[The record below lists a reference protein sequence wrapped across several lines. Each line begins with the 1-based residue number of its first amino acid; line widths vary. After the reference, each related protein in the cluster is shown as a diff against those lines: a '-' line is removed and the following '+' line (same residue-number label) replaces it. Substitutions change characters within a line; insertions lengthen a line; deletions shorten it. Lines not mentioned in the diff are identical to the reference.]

1 MRSALAKEDDMAHR
15 TGQQTLPP
23 QASGHASGKRHWG
36 RWVAAGV
43 AGLVVLLVVAVG
55 LFIKLQPTPAPLIL
69 SSGAASAPAGRLDG
83 TWDVAA
89 GSLAGFR
96 VQETALGFS
105 NDTVGRT
112 SVATGALVMSGGRLT
127 SAAVRVD
134 LTAVKVG
141 GKTQPQFA
149 KSLGTAR
156 YPMATFTLAYPVT
169 LSPAFASGAT
179 IRVTATGLL
188 ELNGISRPVSFTVS
202 GRRDGTALQVAGS
215 IPIAFS
221 TWDIKGPSG
230 YGFLGS
236 LANHGVAEF
245 LLILHR
251 G

>member
-1 MRSALAKEDDMAHR
+1 MAHR
-15 TGQQTLPP
+15 TGQKTLPSWV
-23 QASGHASGKRHWG
+23 SGHASRKRHWG

-43 AGLVVLLVVAVG
+43 VGLVVLLVLAVG
-55 LFIKLQPTPAPLIL
+55 LFIKFQPAPAPLAL
-69 SSGAASAPAGRLDG
+69 PGGAASAPAGPLDG
-83 TWDVAA
+83 TWHIAA
-89 GSLAGFR
+89 GSVAGFR

-112 SVATGALVMSGGRLT
+112 SAVTGALVMSGGRLA
-127 SAAVRVD
+127 SAAIRVD

-156 YPMATFTLAYPVT
+156 YPEATFTLTGPVT
-169 LSPAFASGAT
+169 LSPAFAAGAT

-188 ELNGISRPVSFTVS
+188 ELNGVSRQVTFTAS
-202 GRRDGTALQVAGS
+202 GRRDGTVLQVAGS
-215 IPIAFS
+215 IPVTFS
-221 TWDIKGPSG
+221 AWDIKRPSG

-236 LANHGVAEF
+236 LADRGVAEF

>member
-1 MRSALAKEDDMAHR
+1 MAHR
-15 TGQQTLPP
+15 TGQKTLPS
-23 QASGHASGKRHWG
+23 QAPGHASRKRHWG

-43 AGLVVLLVVAVG
+43 VGLVVLLVLAIG
-55 LFIKLQPTPAPLIL
+55 LFIKLQPAPAPLVL
-69 SSGAASAPAGRLDG
+69 PAGAASAPAGPLDG

-96 VQETALGFS
+96 VQEMALGFT

-112 SVATGALVMSGGRLT
+112 SVVTGALVMSGGRLT

-156 YPMATFTLAYPVT
+156 YPEATFTLTRPVT

-188 ELNGISRPVSFTVS
+188 ELNGASRQVTFTVS
-202 GRRDGTALQVAGS
+202 GRRAGTTLQVAGS
-215 IPIAFS
+215 IPVNFS
-221 TWDIKGPSG
+221 AWAIKGPSG
-230 YGFLGS
+230 FGILAS

-245 LLILHR
+245 LLVLHR
-251 G
+251 V

>member
-1 MRSALAKEDDMAHR
+1 
-15 TGQQTLPP
+15 
-23 QASGHASGKRHWG
+23 
-36 RWVAAGV
+36 VAASV
-43 AGLVVLLVVAVG
+43 VGLVVLLVLAVG
-55 LFIKLQPTPAPLIL
+55 LFIKLQPAPAPLVL
-69 SSGAASAPAGRLDG
+69 PSGVASAPAGPLDG

-96 VQETALGFS
+96 VQETALDFS
-105 NDTVGRT
+105 NDMVGRT
-112 SVATGALVMSGGRLT
+112 SAVTGALVMSGGRLT

-156 YPMATFTLAYPVT
+156 YPAATFTLTRPVT

-179 IRVTATGLL
+179 VRVTATGLL
-188 ELNGISRPVSFTVS
+188 ELNGASRQVTFTVS

-215 IPIAFS
+215 IPVTFS
-221 TWDIKGPSG
+221 AWDIKGPSG

-236 LANHGVAEF
+236 LADHGVVEF
-245 LLILHR
+245 LLVLHR

>member
-1 MRSALAKEDDMAHR
+1 MAHR
-15 TGQQTLPP
+15 TGQKAPP
-23 QASGHASGKRHWG
+23 SRAPAHSAHKRHWG
-36 RWVAAGV
+36 RWVATGV
-43 AGLVVLLVVAVG
+43 VGLVVLLVLAIG
-55 LFIKLQPTPAPLIL
+55 LFIKLQPTPAPLVL
-69 SSGAASAPAGRLDG
+69 PSGAVSAPAGPLGG
-83 TWDVAA
+83 TWEVAG

-96 VQETALGFS
+96 VLQTALGFS

-112 SVATGALVMSGGRLT
+112 SAVTGALVVSGSRLT

-134 LTAVKVG
+134 LAAVKVG
-141 GKTQPQFA
+141 GKIQPQFA

-156 YPMATFTLAYPVT
+156 YPEATFTLTRPVT

-179 IRVTATGLL
+179 VRVTATGLL
-188 ELNGISRPVSFTVS
+188 ELNGASRQVTFNVS
-202 GRRDGTALQVAGS
+202 GRRAGTTLQVAGS
-215 IPIAFS
+215 IPINFS
-221 TWDIKGPSG
+221 AWDIKGLPG

>member
-1 MRSALAKEDDMAHR
+1 MAHR
-15 TGQQTLPP
+15 PSQKTLPSRTP
-23 QASGHASGKRHWG
+23 GHTSRKRHWG
-36 RWVAAGV
+36 RWMAAGV
-43 AGLVVLLVVAVG
+43 AGLVVLLVLAVG
-55 LFIKLQPTPAPLIL
+55 LFIKLQPTPAPLVL
-69 SSGAASAPAGRLDG
+69 PTGGSSAPAGPLDG
-83 TWDVAA
+83 SWGVTA

-112 SVATGALVMSGGRLT
+112 SAVTGAVVVSGGRLT

-141 GKTQPQFA
+141 GKPQPQFA
-149 KSLGTAR
+149 KSLGTQR
-156 YPMATFTLAYPVT
+156 YPVATFTLDHPVA
-169 LSPAFASGAT
+169 LSPAFVSGAT

-188 ELNGISRPVSFTVS
+188 ELNGVSRQVSFTVS

-215 IPIAFS
+215 IPVTFS

-230 YGFLGS
+230 YGMLGS

-245 LLILHR
+245 LLILHQR
-251 G
+251 

>member
-1 MRSALAKEDDMAHR
+1 MAHR
-15 TGQQTLPP
+15 TGQKTLLPRAP
-23 QASGHASGKRHWG
+23 GHTSGKRHWG
-36 RWVAAGV
+36 RWVAAGAV
-43 AGLVVLLVVAVG
+43 GLVVLLVLAVG
-55 LFIKLQPTPAPLIL
+55 LFIKLQPTPAPLVL
-69 SSGAASAPAGRLDG
+69 PSGAAGAPTGRLDG

-112 SVATGALVMSGGRLT
+112 SAVSGAVVVSAGRLT
-127 SAAVRVD
+127 SAEVRVD

-141 GKTQPQFA
+141 GKPQPQFA
-149 KSLGTAR
+149 KSLGTQR
-156 YPMATFTLAYPVT
+156 HPVATFTLDRPVT
-169 LSPAFASGAT
+169 LSPAFVSGAT
-179 IRVTATGLL
+179 IKVTATGLL
-188 ELNGISRPVSFTVS
+188 ELNGSSRQVTFTVS

-215 IPIAFS
+215 IPITFS
-221 TWDIKGPSG
+221 AWDIRGPSG

-236 LANHGVAEF
+236 LADHGVAEF

>member
-1 MRSALAKEDDMAHR
+1 MAHR
-15 TGQQTLPP
+15 TSQKTLSPR
-23 QASGHASGKRHWG
+23 ASGHASRKRHWG

-43 AGLVVLLVVAVG
+43 VGLVVLLVLAIG
-55 LFIKLQPTPAPLIL
+55 LFIKLQPTPAPLGL
-69 SSGAASAPAGRLDG
+69 PGGAASAPAGRLDG

-112 SVATGALVMSGGRLT
+112 SAVTGTLVVSGGRLT
-127 SAAVRVD
+127 SAAIRVD

-141 GKTQPQFA
+141 GKAQPQFA
-149 KSLGTAR
+149 QSLGTQR
-156 YPMATFTLAYPVT
+156 YPVATFILAHPVT

-179 IRVTATGLL
+179 ISVTATGRL
-188 ELNGISRPVSFTVS
+188 ELNGASRQVTFTVS
-202 GRRDGTALQVAGS
+202 GRRDGSALQVAGS
-215 IPIAFS
+215 IPITFS
-221 TWDIKGPSG
+221 AWDIKGPSG
-230 YGFLGS
+230 YAFLAS

-245 LLILHR
+245 LLVLHR

>member
-1 MRSALAKEDDMAHR
+1 MTHR
-15 TGQQTLPP
+15 TGQKTLPP
-23 QASGHASGKRHWG
+23 RASGHASRKRHWG
-36 RWVAAGV
+36 RWVAASV
-43 AGLVVLLVVAVG
+43 VGLVVLLVLAVG
-55 LFIKLQPTPAPLIL
+55 LFIKLQPAPAPLVL
-69 SSGAASAPAGRLDG
+69 PSGVASAPAGPLDG

-96 VQETALGFS
+96 VQETALDFS
-105 NDTVGRT
+105 NDMVGRT
-112 SVATGALVMSGGRLT
+112 SAVTGALVMSGGRLT

-156 YPMATFTLAYPVT
+156 YPAATFTLTRPVT

-179 IRVTATGLL
+179 VRVTATGLL
-188 ELNGISRPVSFTVS
+188 ELNGASRQVTFTVS

-215 IPIAFS
+215 IPVTFS
-221 TWDIKGPSG
+221 AWDIKGPSG

-236 LANHGVAEF
+236 LADHGGVEF
-245 LLILHR
+245 LLVLHR

>member
-1 MRSALAKEDDMAHR
+1 
-15 TGQQTLPP
+15 
-23 QASGHASGKRHWG
+23 
-36 RWVAAGV
+36 VAAGV
-43 AGLVVLLVVAVG
+43 VGLVVLLVLAVG
-55 LFIKLQPTPAPLIL
+55 LFIKLQPTQAPLVL
-69 SSGAASAPAGRLDG
+69 PGGPVSAPAGRLDG
-83 TWDVAA
+83 SWDVAA

-96 VQETALGFS
+96 VRESALGFG

-112 SVATGALVMSGGRLT
+112 SAVTGALVISGGRLT

-156 YPMATFTLAYPVT
+156 YPDATFTLTRPVT
-169 LSPAFASGAT
+169 LSPAFATGAT
-179 IRVTATGLL
+179 IKVTATGLL
-188 ELNGISRPVSFTVS
+188 ELNGASRQVTFTVS

-215 IPIAFS
+215 IPVTLSA
-221 TWDIKGPSG
+221 WGIKEPSG

-236 LANHGVAEF
+236 LADHGVAEF
-245 LLILHR
+245 LLLLHQ

>member
-1 MRSALAKEDDMAHR
+1 MAHR
-15 TGQQTLPP
+15 TGQKTLPSRTP
-23 QASGHASGKRHWG
+23 EHASRKRHWG
-36 RWVAAGV
+36 RWVVAGV

-55 LFIKLQPTPAPLIL
+55 LFIKLQPTLAPLVL
-69 SSGAASAPAGRLDG
+69 PGGAVSAPAGPLDG

-96 VQETALGFS
+96 VRQTALGFS

-112 SVATGALVMSGGRLT
+112 SAVTGALVMSGGRLT
-127 SAAVRVD
+127 SAAIRVD

-141 GKTQPQFA
+141 GKTQQQLA

-156 YPMATFTLAYPVT
+156 YPEATFTLTSPVT

-188 ELNGISRPVSFTVS
+188 ELNGASRQVTFNVS
-202 GRRDGTALQVAGS
+202 GRRAGTTLQVAGS
-215 IPIAFS
+215 IPINFS
-221 TWDIKGPSG
+221 AWDIKGLPG

-245 LLILHR
+245 LLVLHR
-251 G
+251 V